1 MDDLGWLG
9 QKAWHL
15 GDCRL
20 EVAGADVGF
29 TGRRVPERS
38 TRKYTAGSSVLR
50 DHSKLMVPG
59 SARVAAELTEIA
71 SP

>member
-1 MDDLGWLG
+1 MDDLGWPG

-29 TGRRVPERS
+29 TGRAVRERFDVHVNRGIVDAAIPIETDVARLGASGRV
-38 TRKYTAGSSVLR
+38 
-50 DHSKLMVPG
+50 
-59 SARVAAELTEIA
+59 
-71 SP
+71 